1 MSSIIENPFLN
12 NNCTII
18 HQDENTGESVE
29 LNQSN
34 IPKYYSE
41 AYILVK
47 KNNTPIPSDF
57 YGWQVSEDI
66 FNQVS
71 SNLIIYKVSVKI
83 LKNKSHWD
91 SMIIMSNDF
100 LQKYNIFNYELKNK
114 NVVVPIFNISYLNLL
129 QYVQQYESEN
139 NLENIYKMKVLNKYF
154 GVNDDN
160 HKSNVYMSNVINS
173 IEESNYW
180 TNYYNCLVNMTN
192 KFKNRNF
199 SFQHSRM
206 SDQSIAKVVKEI
218 FDEKVTSSNNSNYI
232 KEIEVESKKDDYV
245 DVSTS
250 VIDKK
255 GFKLYKISSKSQF
268 NQQDINQLFSTLNEK
283 QRFLLFAN
291 LMISKKHCH
300 LVVNNSHVLDLMKKE
315 ITNFAPLFRYL
326 MSYAWIRF
334 YFEECLKKT
343 YVKTNDDFIFDINTA
358 SKLPVFPFDHN
369 KPKDNPYMP
378 IMVADS
384 ELKPSDNLCG
394 IPSYLINSDSANQG
408 INGQG
413 ICNLDE
419 FKIRMNIFCT
429 GNPNNNMFDGFDF
442 DKNKVA
448 ITGSIITACI
458 QKQHPLMSRFANCD
472 TLTERFRNYFNEY
485 YAKSDIDVM
494 FMAKD
499 DYTFIDNVKEFHNQ
513 LLLNVCKFNSPYA
526 EPSHVKLVL
535 NKLGYL
541 FVSSDWVNSNISF
554 GDESKDSNKVK
565 YIIDNIND
573 PEVKAK
579 FKPYYEKLKAEKY
592 EQLIHDFS
600 EEEVKKLKL
609 KYPEVFAECSDFK
622 IYINKSYNQTGVTSH
637 SVSDDSDELEN
648 MDEEKEPIT
657 LPSIQIKVKK
667 DIDLEF
673 TYKFKIESPHLNHCL
688 ELFPVKYDDF
698 FSIVARFHLPCVRGY
713 YNGSNVYLTPSC
725 ISAHMTYM
733 NLDYK
738 YITGTKDPLDIIN
751 KNRMRG
757 FGTWINSNE
766 KKLFSKYSRQV
777 PFWNKL
783 YTLDPK
789 ATDSDAN
796 KNIFGI
802 MQLNHKIFRPRL
814 YNMDEYIDSVYV
826 DTTNRYNDSA
836 LPVTLNGSGMGTTQS
851 IVDKFKSIDIK
862 EFNFDKFTSID
873 KNGYVVPV
881 KRWIINSV
889 WEVFNSEYKFWES
902 KKQDTVKSEPE
913 PVKKSANKTSILKKL
928 VQNNA
933 QVSN

>member
-1 MSSIIENPFLN
+1 MSSIIENPFIN
-12 NNCTII
+12 NKCTII

-57 YGWQVSEDI
+57 YGWQVPEDI

-114 NVVVPIFNISYLNLL
+114 NVVVPIFNICYLNLL

-442 DKNKVA
+442 EKNKVA

-637 SVSDDSDELEN
+637 FVSDDSDELEN

-657 LPSIQIKVKK
+657 LPSIQVKVKK

-777 PFWNKL
+777 PFWNKF

-862 EFNFDKFTSID
+862 KFNFDKFTSID